1 MPGWTAQARLNF
13 KTCANEYADRYS
25 CNEEGWI
32 AHHYFDLHDPDNIFL
47 LQTNPHAAVRN
58 IILKLAPSHHRLLR
72 TNIAYHKTYAI
83 NTTIQTNASAV
94 TASAHTCKDW
104 RCPLC
109 TCQLTATTK
118 QIPEGD
124 TIHLHSTTCS
134 HKDLSQ
140 ARYDLNKSISEHIQT
155 ITDIYLKSVTHWQK
169 RTYIPASIPGLPSA
183 ESRSNTCLLKDLL
196 LNWII
201 ISTLSVH
208 QKSTRTTLLLLQY
221 NPIRIRL

>member
-32 AHHYFDLHDPDNIFL
+32 AHHYCDLHDPDNIFL

-94 TASAHTCKDW
+94 TASAHTCKD
-104 RCPLC
+104 
-109 TCQLTATTK
+109 
-118 QIPEGD
+118 
-124 TIHLHSTTCS
+124 
-134 HKDLSQ
+134 
-140 ARYDLNKSISEHIQT
+140 
-155 ITDIYLKSVTHWQK
+155 
-169 RTYIPASIPGLPSA
+169 
-183 ESRSNTCLLKDLL
+183 
-196 LNWII
+196 
-201 ISTLSVH
+201 
-208 QKSTRTTLLLLQY
+208 
-221 NPIRIRL
+221 